1 MTRFAVVL
9 LSAVCLLLT
18 AHPGLAR
25 TKLVA
30 LPERGRVVI
39 GLDNPAA
46 TLIEEERTLAL
57 QQGLNRVDFSWEGVR
72 IDSDS
77 IVLTLLRHA
86 DSARL
91 LSVSYPP
98 GETSLTWDI
107 VSPDPL
113 EVKVR
118 ISYLLEGLDRLVT
131 YKAVA
136 DTGETRLD
144 LKTFLVLRN
153 FSGED
158 FQGAGIRLQGD
169 RELTQDLAHEE
180 TRQLLFDRVTEASVE
195 KVWTFDASRLPW
207 DPEQTTGNVGI
218 PVSYRLVNDSSSG
231 LGEGTLYSGKIRV
244 FQEDGHGSTI
254 LLGEDVIPLVPP
266 GEEALVRIGDSR
278 DIVVTQRKKRERVIN
293 VRRNTTD
300 QAVLYDTDEIIEA
313 QVENFKDT
321 PATLTMIQHIP
332 GQWDMQE
339 ASMKYERL
347 DAFRLK
353 FEIDL
358 EAHGKRTLVMH
369 YHRRNVRP

>member
-1 MTRFAVVL
+1 MNRFAQVL
-9 LSAVCLLLT
+9 LLAVCLLLT

-91 LSVSYPP
+91 LHVSYPP

-107 VSPDPL
+107 FSPEPL
-113 EVKVR
+113 EVEVR

-158 FQGAGIRLQGD
+158 FQEAGIRLQGD

-180 TRQLLFDRVTEASVE
+180 TRQLLFDRVPEASLE
-195 KVWTFDASRLPW
+195 KVWTYDAATLPW
-207 DPEQTTGNVGI
+207 DPERTTGNVGI
-218 PVSYRLVNDSSSG
+218 PVSYRLVNDTASG
-231 LGEGTLYSGKIRV
+231 LGEGTLHSGKIRI
-244 FQEDGHGSTI
+244 FQEDGHGSAI

-266 GEEALVRIGDSR
+266 GEEALVHIGDSR

-300 QAVLYDTDEIIEA
+300 QVVLYDTDEIIEA

-321 PATLTMIQHIP
+321 TATLTMIQHIP

-339 ASMKYERL
+339 ASMEYERL

-353 FEIDL
+353 FMIDL
-358 EAHGKRTLVMH
+358 EAQGKRTLVMH
-369 YHRRNVRP
+369 YHRRNIRP

>member
-1 MTRFAVVL
+1 MTRFPAAFL
-9 LSAVCLLLT
+9 LTVCLLLA
-18 AHPGLAR
+18 AHACLAR
-25 TKLVA
+25 TKLVT
-30 LPERGRVVI
+30 LPERSRVVI

-77 IVLTLLRHA
+77 IVLTLLSHA
-86 DSARL
+86 DSVRL

-107 VSPDPL
+107 ASPEPL
-113 EVKVR
+113 EVEAC

-136 DTGETRLD
+136 DTAETRLD

-158 FQGAGIRLQGD
+158 FQEAGVRLQGD
-169 RELTQDLAHEE
+169 RELAQDLAHEE
-180 TRQLLFDRVTEASVE
+180 TRQLLFGRIPEASLE
-195 KVWTFDASRLPW
+195 KVWTFDAAELPW
-207 DPEQTTGNVGI
+207 DPERTAGNVGI
-218 PVSYRLVNDSSSG
+218 PVSYRLVNDTASG
-231 LGEGTLYSGKIRV
+231 LGSGMLFSGKVRV
-244 FQEDGHGSTI
+244 FQEDGQGSTI
-254 LLGEDVIPLVPP
+254 LLGEDFIPLVPP

-278 DIVVTQRKKRERVIN
+278 DIVVTQRKMQQRMIN
-293 VRRNTTD
+293 IRRNTKD
-300 QAVLYDTDEIIEA
+300 QVVLHDTDEIIEA
-313 QVENFKDT
+313 QVENFKGT

-339 ASMKYERL
+339 ASMEYERL

-353 FEIDL
+353 FKIDL

-369 YHRRNVRP
+369 YHRRNVRQ